1 MCSGAE
7 ILGKI
12 NVNASLVIPSE
23 CRDQVNGGGREER
36 RKEPSDLPT
45 MKDGRRQDGG
55 RSRADEPS
63 VHPGRRT
70 FGMTKPRNFR
80 HFYAE
85 GSAEE
90 RRIQAFRACLVSF
103 SSQPAQL

>member
-36 RKEPSDLPT
+36 RKEPSDLLM

-55 RSRADEPS
+55 RSRDDEPS

-70 FGMTKPRNFR
+70 FGMDRSRNLR
-80 HFYAE
+80 HIYAE
-85 GSAEE
+85 GYAAD
-90 RRIQAFRACLVSF
+90 RRIQAFNELEPLARRV
-103 SSQPAQL
+103 